1 MTANGKQLN
10 PPKFGSAVNL
20 ADLRKMSLRIHSGN
34 TDGDY
39 KTCGEIF
46 AIFLLYPHYTGLYI
60 CCIGDVPS
68 VAVRLRDLK
77 FHFS

>member
-46 AIFLLYPHYTGLYI
+46 AIFLLHTWPV
-60 CCIGDVPS
+60 CCIEDVPS